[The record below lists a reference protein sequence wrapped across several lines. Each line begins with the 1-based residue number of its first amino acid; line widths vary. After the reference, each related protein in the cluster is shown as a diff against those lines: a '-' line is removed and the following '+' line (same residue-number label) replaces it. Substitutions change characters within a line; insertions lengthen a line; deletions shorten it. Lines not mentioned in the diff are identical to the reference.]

1 MHEVVNKTAG
11 SKKRIRMNT
20 TKNSNK
26 NITTFEEAVAYLEDM
41 PRFTV
46 KKDPADT
53 RNLRWFLRQLGNPE
67 QNLKIIHVAG
77 TNGKG
82 SVCAYMRSVLEAAG
96 YRTAMFTSPHLVDMR
111 ERFVI
116 DGKLIAKDAFLQ
128 AFSAVWDKLRQVNE
142 TSCDDNI
149 PIKEKQDFTL
159 NFYEYLFCMA
169 LYCFAKE
176 KPDYCIIE
184 TGLGGRLDATN
195 YVDNKVL
202 CVITRIS
209 LDHVQYLGDTTAKIA
224 AEKAG
229 ILRPGVPVVYW
240 DGDADAT
247 KVICRKASELGAPQ
261 IPVSK
266 KDYTFQ
272 GFRKKCIDF
281 SLRSEYY
288 DYISLILHTIAGYQ
302 MENAALA
309 VRAIEVLFFDRKVG
323 TGENG
328 SQMQPAPGCPTV
340 AEIQQGIQ
348 NCFWQGRMEEVLP
361 EVYVDGAHNDDGI
374 RAFLD
379 TVKQDGCTDGR
390 RLLFGVAADKDCRH
404 MIRRIITSGL
414 FDHIAFT
421 HMHTAR
427 SVSMEELKGLLADY
441 PEHHFTMY
449 TEADTA
455 FRQELRDRQ
464 PGERLYVAGSLYLV
478 GEIKESLDHD

>member
-1 MHEVVNKTAG
+1 M
-11 SKKRIRMNT
+11 
-20 TKNSNK
+20 
-26 NITTFEEAVAYLEDM
+26 AYLDGM

-46 KKDPADT
+46 KKDHRD
-53 RNLRWFLRQLGNPE
+53 LRWFLKKLGNPE

-82 SVCAYMRSVLEAAG
+82 SVCAYMSSILREAG
-96 YRTAMFTSPHLVDMR
+96 YRTAVFTSPHLVDMR
-111 ERFVI
+111 ERFTVNGEMI
-116 DGKLIAKDAFLQ
+116 SEDAFLQ
-128 AFSAVWDKLRQVNE
+128 AFRTVWEGLQAADATGEFV
-142 TSCDDNI
+142 
-149 PIKEKQDFTL
+149 L

-169 LYCFAKE
+169 LCCFAEE

-195 YVDNKVL
+195 YVDNKL
-202 CVITRIS
+202 LTVITRIS

-229 ILRPGVPVVYW
+229 ILRPGVPVVYL
-240 DGDADAT
+240 DGDADASE
-247 KVICRKASELGAPQ
+247 VICRKASELGAMQ

-266 KDYTFQ
+266 KDYTFL
-272 GFRKKCIDF
+272 GFRKKYIDF

-288 DYISLILHTIAGYQ
+288 NYISLTLHTIARYQ

-309 VRAIEVLFFDRKVG
+309 VRAVEVLFRSMDTSVG
-323 TGENG
+323 RLC
-328 SQMQPAPGCPTV
+328 AAAGCPTV
-340 AEIQQGIQ
+340 EEIRQGVLH
-348 NCFWQGRMEEVLP
+348 CFWQGRMEEVLP

-379 TVKQDGCTDGR
+379 TVAEDGHTTGR

-404 MIRRIITSGL
+404 MIQRVITSGL

-421 HMHTAR
+421 HMRTAR
-427 SVSMEELKGLLADY
+427 SLSMEEFRDLLAAY
-441 PEHHFTMY
+441 PGHYTMY

-455 FRQELRDRQ
+455 LREQIRENH
-464 PGERLYVAGSLYLV
+464 PGERLYIAGSLYLV
-478 GEIKESLDHD
+478 GEIKESLDHDQF

>member
-1 MHEVVNKTAG
+1 MEN
-11 SKKRIRMNT
+11 
-20 TKNSNK
+20 KNSNRSDK
-26 NITTFEEAVAYLEDM
+26 KDDFNITTFEEAVAYLEDM

-46 KKDPADT
+46 KKDPNDN
-53 RNLRWFLRQLGNPE
+53 RDLRWFLKQSGNPE

-82 SVCAYMRSVLEAAG
+82 SVCAYMRSILEAAG

-111 ERFVI
+111 ERFVTS
-116 DGKLIAKDAFLQ
+116 GKMISRENFLQ
-128 AFSAVWDKLRQVNE
+128 TFLTVYEKLQEVNLPSDISEKE
-142 TSCDDNI
+142 TAA
-149 PIKEKQDFTL
+149 PEFQL

-240 DGDADAT
+240 DGDMDAT

-266 KDYTFQ
+266 KDYTFL
-272 GFRKKCIDF
+272 GFQKKYIDF

-309 VRAIEVLFFDRKVG
+309 VRAMEVLFSDRKVG

-328 SQMQPAPGCPTV
+328 RQMQPVPGCPTV

-379 TVKQDGCTDGR
+379 TVKQDSCTDGR

-427 SVSMEELKGLLADY
+427 SVSLEELKVLLADY

>member
-1 MHEVVNKTAG
+1 M
-11 SKKRIRMNT
+11 
-20 TKNSNK
+20 
-26 NITTFEEAVAYLEDM
+26 AYLEDM

-46 KKDPADT
+46 KKDPKDT
-53 RNLRWFLRQLGNPE
+53 RDLRWFLKKMGNPE
-67 QNLKIIHVAG
+67 QSLHLIHVAG

-82 SVCAYMRSVLEAAG
+82 SVCAYMRSILEAAG

-111 ERFVI
+111 ERFTVNGEMI
-116 DGKLIAKDAFLQ
+116 SEKSFLQ
-128 AFSAVWDKLRQVNE
+128 AFLVVGNGLQKVNSE
-142 TSCDDNI
+142 AESS
-149 PIKEKQDFTL
+149 EKNSPPEFVL

-169 LYCFAKE
+169 LLCFAEE

-195 YVDNKVL
+195 YVDNKL
-202 CVITRIS
+202 LTVITRIS

-229 ILRPGVPVVYW
+229 ILRSSVPVVYL

-247 KVICRKASELGAPQ
+247 EVICRKASELGAPQ

-266 KDYTFQ
+266 KDYTFL
-272 GFRKKCIDF
+272 GFRKKYIDF

-288 DYISLILHTIAGYQ
+288 NYISLTLHTIARYQ

-309 VRAIEVLFFDRKVG
+309 VRAVEVLFRSTDTEE
-323 TGENG
+323 TGG
-328 SQMQPAPGCPTV
+328 RLQAGAGCPTPE
-340 AEIQQGIQ
+340 EIRQGILG
-348 NCFWQGRMEEVLP
+348 CCWQGRMEEVLP

-379 TVKQDGCTDGR
+379 TVKEDGCTGGR

-404 MIRRIITSGL
+404 MIQRIVQSGL

-421 HMHTAR
+421 HMRTAR
-427 SVSMEELKGLLADY
+427 SISLEELREPLTAY
-441 PEHHFTMY
+441 PEQVYTMY

-455 FRQELRDRQ
+455 LREQLADKVS
-464 PGERLYVAGSLYLV
+464 GERLYIAGSLYLV
-478 GEIKESLDHD
+478 GEIKESLDHDQF